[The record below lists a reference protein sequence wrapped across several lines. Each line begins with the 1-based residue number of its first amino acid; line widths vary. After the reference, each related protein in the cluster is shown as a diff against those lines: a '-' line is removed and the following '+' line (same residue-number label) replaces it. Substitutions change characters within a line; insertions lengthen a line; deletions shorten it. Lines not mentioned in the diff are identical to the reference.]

1 MRRVAAIAALT
12 LAGVLAVALLL
23 LVVSL
28 ATGTLKGY
36 TIPASTMEPTLRCA
50 RPAPGCTG
58 DANDRVFVLT
68 HFVSYERGDI
78 VVFEPPPIARQR
90 CRLGGTYV
98 KRIVGLP
105 GEKVET
111 RVVDG
116 KQYVYVDDERLPEP
130 YIQDER
136 RSGSVKG
143 VRVFLRDEYFVLGDD
158 RARSCDSSV
167 WGPLPSNHLKGK
179 LVATLWPP
187 GRITIR

>member
-1 MRRVAAIAALT
+1 VRRVAALTALSV
-12 LAGVLAVALLL
+12 AGVLALALLALVL
-23 LVVSL
+23 LL

-36 TIPASTMEPTLRCA
+36 TIPTSTMEPALRCA

-68 HFVSYERGDI
+68 RFVSYERGDI
-78 VVFEPPPIARQR
+78 VVFDPPPIARKR
-90 CRLGGTYV
+90 CRLGGTFV

-105 GEKVET
+105 GEQVEI
-111 RVVDG
+111 RIADG

-130 YIQDER
+130 YIQNER
-136 RSGSVKG
+136 RSRSLEG
-143 VRVFLRDEYFVLGDD
+143 VGVLLGNEYFVLGDD

-167 WGPLPSNHLKGK
+167 WGPLPSDNLKGK

>member
-12 LAGVLAVALLL
+12 VAGVLAAALLL

-28 ATGTLKGY
+28 GTGTLKGY
-36 TIPASTMEPTLRCA
+36 AIPTSTMEPTLRCA

-68 HFVSYERGDI
+68 RFVSYERSDI

-111 RVVDG
+111 RIVDG
-116 KQYVYVDDERLPEP
+116 KQYVYVDDERLSEP
-130 YIQDER
+130 YIEAER
-136 RSGSVKG
+136 RSRSLRGIE
-143 VRVFLRDEYFVLGDD
+143 VFLGDEYFVLGDD

-167 WGPLPSNHLKGK
+167 WGPLPGNNLKGK